1 VWRTAKLFINLV
13 ASSIIFNYFVE
24 ILILL
29 INPHICITGQEFLLL
44 FIHLYLFYGPLWF
57 IFAGIAFVV
66 IQFFSEKKYPIGIYD
81 PPTLTYFLALTV
93 LVISFILY
101 LNYDYY
107 FSFFEGSVKFNFIR
121 VLLINLAL
129 IITGIVFM
137 FFKKVNRKWIQMLF
151 FFLLVFNLFHSY
163 NSVSMCDHSPPNPE
177 LKGKK
182 MFPRQSDPEKFP
194 TRKIRIVLM
203 DGISLSLIKSLT
215 SEQKLLNFNEIIKK
229 GVSGRIESF
238 TPNLDLSMLNA
249 ALTGHHP
256 SQFSLHS
263 HEKFKFPDMEHEFDV
278 RPRFIFFRKSASI
291 NTTSFYKRIDNHFL
305 DNICVHYENDKRRT
319 YRIFRPAR
327 IETYSER
334 SLHKNT
340 RFVLRFPGLLQKKNG
355 RDEKY
360 EILKK
365 CFFLD
370 DYLKNMIPDLKDT
383 DIYYSVNW
391 LPGLRV
397 VSKYFYQYH
406 MPQVFGNIS
415 PDDIKIKKYG
425 GMVQKYY
432 EYYDSIIGNLMS
444 TTGENELLVILS
456 FYEYEPLPVWRRILV
471 HLFSKKDIYVYKSLN
486 TRGTILLY
494 EKNALKQGYP
504 LKTISIFDIY
514 PTLIYYAGFQLSRD
528 LQGEVLKEMFTDEF
542 LLNNPIDIN
551 TNSRD
556 NLYNTYPK

>member
-1 VWRTAKLFINLV
+1 VWRTAKLFFNLLI
-13 ASSIIFNYFVE
+13 SSIVFNYFVE

-29 INPHICITGQEFLLL
+29 VNPHICITGREFLLL

-57 IFAGIAFVV
+57 IFTGIFFVV
-66 IQFFSEKKYPIGIYD
+66 IQFFSEKKYLIGIFD
-81 PPTLTYFLALTV
+81 PPTLTYFLAFTV
-93 LVISFILY
+93 LVISLILY

-107 FSFFEGSVKFNFIR
+107 FSFFQGPAKFNFIR

-137 FFKKVNRKWIQMLF
+137 IFKKVNRKWIQVLF

-163 NSVSMCDHSPPNPE
+163 NSVSRCDHSRTTPE
-177 LKGKK
+177 PKGKK
-182 MFPRQSDPEKFP
+182 MFPRQPDPDKSP

-203 DGISLSLIKSLT
+203 DGISLNLIKTLT
-215 SEQKLLNFNEIIKK
+215 SEHKLLNFNEIIKK

-249 ALTGHHP
+249 ALTGRLP

-263 HEKFKFPDMEHEFDV
+263 QEKFKFPDMEHEFDV
-278 RPRFIFFRKSASI
+278 RPRFIFFRKSPAI
-291 NTTSFYKRIDNHFL
+291 NTTSFYKRVDNHFL
-305 DNICVHYENDKRRT
+305 DNIGVNYENDKRRT
-319 YRIFRPAR
+319 FRLFRPLR
-327 IETYSER
+327 IQTYSER
-334 SLHKNT
+334 SLHKNS
-340 RFVLRFPGLLQKKNG
+340 RFVLRFPGLLQEKNT

-360 EILKK
+360 EIVKK
-365 CFFLD
+365 YFFLD

-391 LPGLRV
+391 LPGLGV
-397 VSKYFYQYH
+397 VGKYFYQYH

-425 GMVQKYY
+425 AMVGKYY

-471 HLFSKKDIYVYKSLN
+471 HLFTKKDIYVFKSLN
-486 TRGTILLY
+486 SKGTILLY
-494 EKNALKQGYP
+494 EKNNLKQGYP
-504 LKTISIFDIY
+504 LKNISIFDIY

-551 TNSRD
+551 TNSR
-556 NLYNTYPK
+556 YNPYNK